1 MINALSGLFILLGTI
16 FLSLDII
23 IPFVLPLTNNFYMEF
38 VMMHA
43 QLIMPLELMG
53 IVFVGI
59 GVAVFMV
66 RSWQTGTSMF
76 HDLPTGRTVPL
87 IHSRNQG
94 LDPDASFIRGKRLDL
109 EVIRSKDKLFKDAG
123 GGFRIAGHG
132 CRRTYETI
140 GFTVPEWL
148 SAYFHEIKKKYGL
161 KNSDDFKELR
171 AALKILDEKGDKEQQ
186 LQNIKLLGPI
196 MQDEAKKKI
205 LLEMSFKQLKN
216 MEELLFDG
224 VTHNGDEVE
233 LFMDCATPNEQ
244 DVLEH
249 QTFIN
254 AMDRTHR
261 YRDTG
266 SGKYMP
272 WIIIMLVILAAIFM
286 MTK

>member
-1 MINALSGLFILLGTI
+1 
-16 FLSLDII
+16 
-23 IPFVLPLTNNFYMEF
+23 
-38 VMMHA
+38 
-43 QLIMPLELMG
+43 
-53 IVFVGI
+53 
-59 GVAVFMV
+59 
-66 RSWQTGTSMF
+66 MF
-76 HDLPTGRTVPL
+76 NDLPSGRTVPL

-109 EVIRSKDKLFKDAG
+109 EVIRAKDKLFKDTG

-148 SAYFHEIKKKYGL
+148 SAYLHTIKKKYGL
-161 KNSDDFKELR
+161 KNSDEFRDLR
-171 AALKILDEKGDKEQQ
+171 KALKTLDDSKDCKETKEQQ
-186 LQNIKLLGPI
+186 LEKIELLKPI
-196 MQDEAKKKI
+196 LQDEAKKKV
-205 LLEMSFKQLKN
+205 LLEMDFKQLKE
-216 MEELLFDG
+216 MGELLYDG
-224 VTHNGDEVE
+224 VTHNGDEIE
-233 LFMDCATPNEQ
+233 LFIDCATPNEQ

-261 YRDTG
+261 YRDSG
-266 SGKYMP
+266 SIDWGKYMP